1 MKIDKP
7 VLRKDPNG
15 EPNPMPVIARKA
27 LKPRTKPAEVRRDD
41 ILRAATSLFVAKGV
55 GTTTI
60 DEIATRAEVAKG
72 SFYLYFTS
80 KEDVVAALRE
90 RFVAGF
96 RARILSAMEACPTD
110 DWTGRLK
117 SFVSAGIEAYLD
129 DHRLHDV
136 VFHDH
141 RPDQR
146 QMKGDNPLLGDL
158 SDLLAAGT
166 KAGAWSVDDQDL
178 AAIVLFNGLHG
189 AVDHAIEGGVRDGSE
204 LAANLSALF
213 LSMVRPK

>member
-1 MKIDKP
+1 
-7 VLRKDPNG
+7 
-15 EPNPMPVIARKA
+15 MPAIARKA

-72 SFYLYFTS
+72 TFYLYFTS

-90 RFVAGF
+90 RFVTAF
-96 RARILSAMEACPTD
+96 RTSILSAIEACPPD
-110 DWTGRLK
+110 DWTGRLR
-117 SFVSAGIEAYLD
+117 SFVGAGIEAYLD

-158 SDLLAAGT
+158 STLLAAGA
-166 KAGAWSVDDQDL
+166 KAGTWSVDDPDL

-189 AVDHAIEGGVRDGSE
+189 AVDRAIERGLRDGGE
-204 LAANLSALF
+204 LATNLSALF
-213 LSMVRPK
+213 LRMLRPE

>member
-1 MKIDKP
+1 MKTDKP
-7 VLRKDPNG
+7 VPRNEPNG
-15 EPNPMPVIARKA
+15 EQNLMPVVARKA
-27 LKPRTKPAEVRRDD
+27 LKPRTKPAEVRRED
-41 ILRAATSLFVAKGV
+41 ILRAATTLFIAKGV

-72 SFYLYFTS
+72 TFYLYFTS

-90 RFVAGF
+90 RFVSGF
-96 RARILSAMEACPTD
+96 RARILSAIEACPPD

-117 SFVSAGIEAYLD
+117 SFVRAGIDAYLD
-129 DHRLHDV
+129 DHQLHDV

-158 SDLLAAGT
+158 SALLAAGT
-166 KAGAWSVDDQDL
+166 KAGAWSVDHADL

-189 AVDHAIEGGVRDGSE
+189 AVDHAIERGLRDGST
-204 LAANLSALF
+204 LAEHLSALF
-213 LSMVRPK
+213 LRMVRPE

>member
-1 MKIDKP
+1 
-7 VLRKDPNG
+7 
-15 EPNPMPVIARKA
+15 MPAIARKA

-72 SFYLYFTS
+72 TFYLYFTS

-90 RFVAGF
+90 RFVTAF
-96 RARILSAMEACPTD
+96 RTRILSAIEACPPD
-110 DWTGRLK
+110 DWTGRLR

-129 DHRLHDV
+129 EHRLHDV

-158 SDLLAAGT
+158 STLLAAGA
-166 KAGAWSVDDQDL
+166 KAGTWSVYDPDL
-178 AAIVLFNGLHG
+178 AAIVLFNGLHS
-189 AVDHAIEGGVRDGSE
+189 AVDRAIERGLRDGGE
-204 LAANLSALF
+204 LATNLSALF
-213 LSMVRPK
+213 LRMLRPE

>member
-1 MKIDKP
+1 MKINKP
-7 VLRKDPNG
+7 VLRKDRNG
-15 EPNPMPVIARKA
+15 EPNPMPAIARKA

-60 DEIATRAEVAKG
+60 DAIATRAEVAKG
-72 SFYLYFTS
+72 TFYLYFTS
-80 KEDVVAALRE
+80 KEDVVAALRG

-96 RARILSAMEACPTD
+96 RARVLSAIEACPPD

-117 SFVSAGIEAYLD
+117 SFVSAGIDAYLD

-158 SDLLAAGT
+158 SACWRPARKPAPGRSTIRTSPRSSCSTGYTARSITPSNAACAT
-166 KAGAWSVDDQDL
+166 
-178 AAIVLFNGLHG
+178 AASSPQTFP
-189 AVDHAIEGGVRDGSE
+189 RCS
-204 LAANLSALF
+204 
-213 LSMVRPK
+213 

>member
-1 MKIDKP
+1 
-7 VLRKDPNG
+7 
-15 EPNPMPVIARKA
+15 MPVMTRKA

-41 ILRAATSLFVAKGV
+41 ILRAATSLFIAKGV
-55 GTTTI
+55 TTTTI

-72 SFYLYFTS
+72 TFYLYFTS

-90 RFVAGF
+90 RFVSGF
-96 RARILSAMEACPTD
+96 RARILSAIDACPAD

-117 SFVSAGIEAYLD
+117 SFISAGIGAYLD
-129 DHRLHDV
+129 DHQLHDV

-158 SDLLAAGT
+158 STLLAAGT
-166 KAGAWSVDDQDL
+166 KAGTWSVDDPDL
-178 AAIVLFNGLHG
+178 AAIVLLNGLHG
-189 AVDHAIEGGVRDGSE
+189 AVDHAIERSLRDGSE
-204 LAANLSALF
+204 LTANLSALF
-213 LSMVRPK
+213 LRMVRPE

>member
-1 MKIDKP
+1 
-7 VLRKDPNG
+7 
-15 EPNPMPVIARKA
+15 MPVIARKA
-27 LKPRTKPAEVRRDD
+27 LKPRTKPAEVRRED

-60 DEIATRAEVAKG
+60 DEIASRAEVAKG
-72 SFYLYFTS
+72 TFYLYFTS

-90 RFVAGF
+90 RFVSGF
-96 RARILSAMEACPTD
+96 RARMLNAIDACSPD

-117 SFVSAGIEAYLD
+117 SFVSAGIAAYLD
-129 DHRLHDV
+129 DHQLHDV

-158 SDLLAAGT
+158 SALLAAGA
-166 KAGAWSVDDQDL
+166 KAGAWSVGHPDL

-189 AVDHAIEGGVRDGSE
+189 AVDHAIERGVREGSE
-204 LAANLSALF
+204 LAENLSALF
-213 LSMVRPK
+213 LSMLRPE